1 MDRKKQTIYQKY
13 IKRLLDIVISLFAII
28 VLSPVLLIVAILV
41 RIKLGA
47 PVLFNQERVGFN
59 QNIFMMHK
67 FRTMLPAQT
76 LNGKIIS
83 DEERLEYVQRGIEL
97 LSDEKRLTKFG
108 KLLRSL
114 SIDEL
119 PELLNII
126 KGDMSIVGPRPLVKI
141 YIPYYTDEE
150 NHRHDVRPGLT
161 GLAQV
166 HGRNS
171 VTWEERFKYDIN
183 YVNDVTFINDLKII
197 AKTILVVFKRS
208 DIGQGNSKPKAFNIE
223 REEELERRNNI
234 KLKGN

>member
-1 MDRKKQTIYQKY
+1 MNRKKETIYQKY
-13 IKRLLDIVISLFAII
+13 IKRLLDIFLSMLAILI
-28 VLSPVLLIVAILV
+28 LSPMIVIVSILIM
-41 RIKLGA
+41 IKLGS
-47 PVLFNQERVGFN
+47 PILFNQERVGFN

-76 LNGKIIS
+76 LNGKIIT
-83 DEERLEYVQRGIEL
+83 DEERLKYVQRGIKL
-97 LSDEKRLTKFG
+97 LPDEKRLTKFG
-108 KLLRSL
+108 KILRSL

-141 YIPYYTDEE
+141 YLPYYTEEE
-150 NHRHDVRPGLT
+150 NKRHNVRPGLT

-171 VTWEERFKYDIN
+171 ASWEERFKYDIN
-183 YVNDVTFINDLKII
+183 YVNNVTFINDLKIVV
-197 AKTILVVFKRS
+197 KTILVVLNRS

-223 REEELERRNNI
+223 REEKRARMNN
-234 KLKGN
+234 N